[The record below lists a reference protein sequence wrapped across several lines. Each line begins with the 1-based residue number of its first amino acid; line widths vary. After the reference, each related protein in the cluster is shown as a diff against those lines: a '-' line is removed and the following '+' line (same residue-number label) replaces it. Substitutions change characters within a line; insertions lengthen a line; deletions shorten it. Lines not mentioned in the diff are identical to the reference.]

1 MTKEALLY
9 NFKANVWQN
18 VAYDKNNTKW
28 DILNIITGLTPEQ
41 FSFTNV
47 VMHPKDGNGMV
58 NIVDPGYIASQN
70 SLIWVCTAFPV
81 FRIFTI

>member
-41 FSFTNV
+41 FSFT
-47 VMHPKDGNGMV
+47 M
-58 NIVDPGYIASQN
+58 
-70 SLIWVCTAFPV
+70 L
-81 FRIFTI
+81 